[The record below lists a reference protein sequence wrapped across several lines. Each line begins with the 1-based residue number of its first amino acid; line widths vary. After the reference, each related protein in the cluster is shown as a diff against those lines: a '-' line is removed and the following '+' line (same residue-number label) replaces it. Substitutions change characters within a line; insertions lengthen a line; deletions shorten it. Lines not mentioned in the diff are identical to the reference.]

1 MSFSDEKADPDLYAD
16 NISKLM
22 SRESGI
28 PQTDRSALDY
38 LADIQSM
45 RDECPDLKM
54 TGWKRLLTCGS
65 ELQSAPLRKLNKLN
79 GHHSILHKYQRI
91 FHLFS
96 FLNGL

>member
-65 ELQSAPLRKLNKLN
+65 ELQSVKKAK
-79 GHHSILHKYQRI
+79 
-91 FHLFS
+91 
-96 FLNGL
+96 

>member
-1 MSFSDEKADPDLYAD
+1 MCPLFSDEKADPDLYAD

-54 TGWKRLLTCGS
+54 TGWKRLMTCGS
-65 ELQSAPLRKLNKLN
+65 ELQSVPLRKLNELN
-79 GHHSILHKYQRI
+79 GQ
-91 FHLFS
+91 
-96 FLNGL
+96 